1 MNKIERALLVIMLL
15 FIAVAAIGWIGV
27 KYFALLA
34 IFDLL
39 VGVIV
44 GLVVFLPNRKI

>member
-15 FIAVAAIGWIGV
+15 FMAIAAIGWIGA

-39 VGVIV
+39 VGVII